1 MCMSE
6 TEEKKHSC
14 KSTESVVM
22 ITKCNRSNN
31 SILKLEI
38 LHMDRQTQ

>member
-6 TEEKKHSC
+6 TDEKKHSC
-14 KSTESVVM
+14 KSTESVVA
-22 ITKCNRSNN
+22 ITKCNSNN

-38 LHMDRQTQ
+38 LYMDRQTQ